1 MSLTLFRRPAAFA
14 ATLVLAAG
22 LPGCAVVSVA
32 GAAVGVATSVGSAA
46 VSVGSAAVSVGSA
59 AVSVGSTV
67 VSTTAKVAGKAVESA
82 AGPAMPVNPPPTR

>member
-14 ATLVLAAG
+14 ATLALAAG

-46 VSVGSAAVSVGSA
+46 VSVGSAAVSVGS
-59 AVSVGSTV
+59 TV

-82 AGPAMPVNPPPTR
+82 VGPAMPVNPPPTR

>member
-1 MSLTLFRRPAAFA
+1 MSLTPFRRLTAFA
-14 ATLVLAAG
+14 AVLALTAA

-32 GAAVGVATSVGSAA
+32 GTAVGVAT
-46 VSVGSAAVSVGSA
+46 SVGSAAVSVGSA

>member
-46 VSVGSAAVSVGSA
+46 VSVGSAAVSVGS
-59 AVSVGSTV
+59 TV
-67 VSTTAKVAGKAVESA
+67 VSTTAKVAGKAVGASTA
-82 AGPAMPVNPPPTR
+82 AAPGAPIPP

>member
-46 VSVGSAAVSVGSA
+46 VSVGSAAVSVGS
-59 AVSVGSTV
+59 TV
-67 VSTTAKVAGKAVESA
+67 VSTTAKVAGKAVESTA
-82 AGPAMPVNPPPTR
+82 AAAMPVNPPPTR

>member
-1 MSLTLFRRPAAFA
+1 MSPALLRPP
-14 ATLVLAAG
+14 VLAAALLLG
-22 LPGCAVVSVA
+22 AALPGCAVVSVA
-32 GAAVGVATSVGSAA
+32 STAVGVAAT
-46 VSVGSAAVSVGSA
+46 VGSAAVSVGSA

>member
-32 GAAVGVATSVGSAA
+32 GAAVGVATSVGS
-46 VSVGSAAVSVGSA
+46 GAVSVGSA

>member
-32 GAAVGVATSVGSAA
+32 GAAVGVATSVGSD
-46 VSVGSAAVSVGSA
+46 AVSVGSA

>member
-14 ATLVLAAG
+14 ATLALAAG

-46 VSVGSAAVSVGSA
+46 VSVGSAVVG
-59 AVSVGSTV
+59 
-67 VSTTAKVAGKAVESA
+67 TTAKVAGKVVEKSIDA
-82 AGPAMPVNPPPTR
+82 FPSNPPPTR

>member
-46 VSVGSAAVSVGSA
+46 VSVGSAAVSVGS
-59 AVSVGSTV
+59 TV
-67 VSTTAKVAGKAVESA
+67 VSTTAKVAGRAVESTA
-82 AGPAMPVNPPPTR
+82 APAMPVNPPPTR

>member
-46 VSVGSAAVSVGSA
+46 VSVGSAAVSVGS
-59 AVSVGSTV
+59 TV
-67 VSTTAKVAGKAVESA
+67 VGTTARVAGKAIEA
-82 AGPAMPVNPPPTR
+82 TAGPATAPGAPVPR

>member
-46 VSVGSAAVSVGSA
+46 VSVGSAAVSVGS
-59 AVSVGSTV
+59 TV